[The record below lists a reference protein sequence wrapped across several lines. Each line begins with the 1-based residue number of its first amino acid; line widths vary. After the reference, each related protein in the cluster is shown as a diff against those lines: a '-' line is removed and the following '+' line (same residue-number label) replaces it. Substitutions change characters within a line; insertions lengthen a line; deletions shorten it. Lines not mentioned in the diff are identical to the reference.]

1 MDETERAINAGAVPR
16 AYQEGLQA
24 RVNEL
29 VNEVNC
35 PPPPPAP
42 EPEEEEEEEQE
53 EAPQEGEGDGDG
65 EGNGKGKGKGKDKG
79 DGDDGL
85 LPTLPT
91 QPTP

>member
-1 MDETERAINAGAVPR
+1 MDETVRAINAGAVPR

-35 PPPPPAP
+35 PPPP

-53 EAPQEGEGDGDG
+53 EEPQEGEGDGEGEG

-79 DGDDGL
+79 DGEDGL

>member
-1 MDETERAINAGAVPR
+1 MDETVQAINAGAVPP
-16 AYQEGLQA
+16 AYQEDLQA

-35 PPPPPAP
+35 PPPP
-42 EPEEEEEEEQE
+42 EPEEEEEDEVDTSE
-53 EAPQEGEGDGDG
+53 EGENGEGQG

-79 DGDDGL
+79 NGEDGL
-85 LPTLPT
+85 LPTLPI